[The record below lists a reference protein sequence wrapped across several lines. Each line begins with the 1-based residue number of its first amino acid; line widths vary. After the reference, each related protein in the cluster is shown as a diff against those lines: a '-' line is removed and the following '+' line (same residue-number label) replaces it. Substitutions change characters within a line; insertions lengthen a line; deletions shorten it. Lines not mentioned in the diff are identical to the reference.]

1 MCMPALALTAGQAF
15 AASLAAGA
23 VTSAVSYVGQR
34 STANAQAKY
43 QSTVQEQQNDYIER
57 NALAA
62 RTAYIEEA
70 AATNIRMGQQQE
82 AASEELQQL
91 SRERLAAQG
100 TAKATSESAGLSF
113 DGLMRDFF
121 REEGKYR
128 NNVRRQLEWDMDEG
142 ARQISGLRAKAQG
155 RSNSVTPYTPQPVS
169 SPSLLGAF
177 SDVAGTAIDAFT
189 RYGDERYSNK
199 YKL

>member
-1 MCMPALALTAGQAF
+1 MCMPAVALTAGQAF

-34 STANAQAKY
+34 STANAQADY
-43 QSTVQEQQNDYIER
+43 QTQLQEQQNDYIER

-70 AATNIRMGQQQE
+70 AATNSRMGQQQE

-91 SRERLAAQG
+91 SRERLNAQG

-142 ARQISGLRAKAQG
+142 TRQISGLRAKAQG

-169 SPSLLGAF
+169 SPSLLVAF

-189 RYGDERYSNK
+189 RYGDERYSDK

>member
-1 MCMPALALTAGQAF
+1 MCMPAVALTAGQAF

-34 STANAQAKY
+34 STAKAQADY
-43 QSTVQEQQNDYIER
+43 QTQLQEQQNDYIER
-57 NALAA
+57 NAVAA
-62 RTAYIEEA
+62 RAAYIEEA

-91 SRERLAAQG
+91 SRDRLAAQG

-121 REEGKYR
+121 REEGRYR
-128 NNVRRQLEWDMDEG
+128 NNVRRQLEWDTEEG

-177 SDVAGTAIDAFT
+177 SGVAGTAIDAFT
-189 RYGDERYSNK
+189 RYGDDHYTNK